1 MILAI
6 HEIKVDFEAVARS
19 FDCTPRAIQERIKRI
34 KLMAK
39 NEGVSSADSTPS
51 KPPKATVKD
60 TGNMK
65 IKINTK
71 AKAPGEGVHTRKKRK
86 TDNGGSV
93 AVDTSKKEIT
103 LAALREMDDMPVLE
117 DDSDD
122 AVVKKE
128 PFDFDADFDAD
139 ADLSGSGLSFP
150 SISAPID
157 FTSGGSRYVAA
168 GSALEIY
175 LVLLVVVHEKC

>member
-1 MILAI
+1 MAKEKITWDAAADQKLFLVILAI

-139 ADLSGSGLSFP
+139 ADLSG
-150 SISAPID
+150 ISAFDPAEDQLLAEQD
-157 FTSGGSRYVAA
+157 FLHNAN
-168 GSALEIY
+168 
-175 LVLLVVVHEKC
+175 

>member
-1 MILAI
+1 
-6 HEIKVDFEAVARS
+6 
-19 FDCTPRAIQERIKRI
+19 
-34 KLMAK
+34 MAK
-39 NEGVSSADSTPS
+39 NEGVSSADATPS
-51 KPPKATVKD
+51 KPPRATVKD
-60 TGNMK
+60 AGDMK
-65 IKINTK
+65 IKIHVRS
-71 AKAPGEGVHTRKKRK
+71 KAPGENVHPSKKRK
-86 TDNGGSV
+86 TNNGGSV
-93 AVDTSKKEIT
+93 AVEKHEIT
-103 LAALREMDDMPVLE
+103 LAALREMDCMPVLE

-150 SISAPID
+150 SISAPIG

-175 LVLLVVVHEKC
+175 LALLVVVHEKC